1 MVIAVK
7 DIAEKDFLTSSE
19 RSGKEFFSFFDTKD
33 LLTIGKNSTSEG
45 STSNHFNWHFWRG
58 MVEKQESHWNK
69 KSFEGVFRNQS
80 KVYNGAF
87 LVNS

>member
-45 STSNHFNWHFWRG
+45 STSNHFNWHFWQG
-58 MVEKQESHWNK
+58 MVEKQESHWNE
-69 KSFEGVFRNQS
+69 KSLKGVFRTQS
-80 KVYNGAF
+80 NIYNGAF
-87 LVNS
+87 SC